1 MKSILIFFLLFFI
14 FACFSSIKNIKE
26 YKSVLSYE
34 ELSRNYISCSG
45 HGNISSIGNFKGKLS
60 FSFLS
65 QNDSSFFQFQDLLGR
80 KVLLMWLT
88 PNSADAW
95 NILENK
101 RYNYSLIK
109 KIFPLLSVVEPI
121 NITKFLWG
129 NESIYNAEDFM
140 VLGGQTKELSITFE
154 KSNENENL
162 INKAIFKDETNRQE
176 VAILLKSR
184 VHSDDFIDLDKVWKL
199 MLI

>member
-1 MKSILIFFLLFFI
+1 MKSILIFLFLLFI
-14 FACFSSIKNIKE
+14 SACSTSIKNIQDDI
-26 YKSVLSYE
+26 SVLSYE
-34 ELSRNYISCSG
+34 ELSRNYVSCSG

-88 PNSADAW
+88 PNSANAW

-109 KIFPLLSVVEPI
+109 DFFPLLSVVDPI

-129 NESIYNAEDFM
+129 HESVYKAEDFM
-140 VLGGQTKELSITFE
+140 ILGGETNELSITFE
-154 KSNENENL
+154 KSNQKENL
-162 INKAIFKDETNRQE
+162 INKAIFKDGTNRQE

-184 VHSDDFIDLDKVWKL
+184 VHSDDFIDLGKIWKL
-199 MLI
+199 LLI

>member
-1 MKSILIFFLLFFI
+1 MKSIIIFLFFFI
-14 FACFSSIKNIKE
+14 SSCSTTIKQIPNDIDT
-26 YKSVLSYE
+26 LTYE
-34 ELSRNYISCSG
+34 EFSKSFVSCSG
-45 HGNISSIGNFKGKLS
+45 FGSISSTGNFNGSLS

-109 KIFPLLSVVEPI
+109 DIFPLLSVVEPI

-129 NESIYNAEDFM
+129 NESVYNAEDFM
-140 VLGGQTKELSITFE
+140 VLGGQTNELSITFE

>member
-1 MKSILIFFLLFFI
+1 MCIRDSI
-14 FACFSSIKNIKE
+14 
-26 YKSVLSYE
+26 
-34 ELSRNYISCSG
+34 
-45 HGNISSIGNFKGKLS
+45 KGKLS

-88 PNSADAW
+88 PTSADAW

-109 KIFPLLSVVEPI
+109 GIFPLLSVVEPI

-129 NESIYNAEDFM
+129 NESVYNAEEFM
-140 VLGGQTKELSITFE
+140 VMGGQTNELSITFE

-184 VHSDDFIDLDKVWKL
+184 VYSNDFIDLDKIWKL
-199 MLI
+199 ILI